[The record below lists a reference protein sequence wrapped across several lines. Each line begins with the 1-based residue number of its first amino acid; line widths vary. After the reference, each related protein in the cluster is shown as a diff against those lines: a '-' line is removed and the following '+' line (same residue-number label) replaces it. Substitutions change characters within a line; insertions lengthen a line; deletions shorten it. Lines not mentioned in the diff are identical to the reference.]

1 MKRKLLGAA
10 SLLLVILVAGC
21 GGADAPDREAAGG
34 PQSRVQVTPR
44 TGPTPPT
51 APTTLEG
58 LEHTRRPLGS
68 PKALPN
74 SGYAVD
80 TASREQVRLF
90 YKTVFASSDNV
101 ASGWNGNVA
110 GCTAG
115 DTTADFKA
123 AVLRRINW
131 FRAMAGVPAS
141 VQFDSTFNQKAQQAA
156 LLMAARNPD
165 EQHVQ
170 GLSHF
175 PTADWT
181 CFPQMLFGAEAAGKS
196 NLALGSIGADSVSSY
211 MQEPDANNP
220 AVGHRRWLLYPQTQ
234 LMGTGDVAGV
244 IPTNAIWVQDGNFGT
259 GRPLVRDPDQFVAWP
274 PRGYAPYQTVYPRW
288 SLSYPNAN
296 FAGATVTML
305 KNGVPLGT
313 TKEAVQNGFGEN
325 TIVWI
330 PAGYTDTMTWA
341 KPSADDTYT
350 VTISNVTG
358 VNVPS
363 SFNYTVTVF
372 DPETAGIGD
381 GPITIAGSDT
391 LASNTPGSYSFATLP
406 GANTYQWRVLSASA
420 FSGDG
425 AESGAGNF
433 TASVSAGYNVVT
445 SDVHAGGA
453 NAFHLAHGT
462 APGFVVDQV
471 LRLNQELVASANAT
485 LNFKSRL
492 GLSSPDQRAM
502 VEVSADQGATWTVV
516 YEQAGQQTGQTVVF
530 GEPSFTTRSIALGA
544 FANRVILVRFRYAF
558 ASGVFYG
565 GAQSGIGWYIDDI
578 SATNMSTVAT
588 TATTVT
594 GDPHFTL
601 TSGAG
606 QVLLQGRAGMY
617 GYYADWG
624 LTKTVTVLA
633 PNPSDCLF
641 DWAEAQLGPGL
652 AAHTPSV
659 NYLGVFYLRQYS
671 SGLILGV
678 SLVDLPNLDVVAN
691 NVYYALNGE
700 IHALGPAAAWYAQA
714 SCQ

>member
-1 MKRKLLGAA
+1 MKPNLLHPA
-10 SLLLVILVAGC
+10 SLLLAILVAGC
-21 GGADAPDREAAGG
+21 GGADAPLDREVAGG
-34 PQSRVQVTPR
+34 PQSRLQVTPR
-44 TGPTPPT
+44 TGPTPPA

-80 TASREQVRLF
+80 TTSREQVRLF
-90 YKTVFASSDNV
+90 YKTVFASSNDV

-115 DTTADFKA
+115 ETTADFKA

-131 FRAMAGVPAS
+131 FRAMAGVPAT

-175 PTADWT
+175 PTADWA

-196 NLALGSIGADSVSSY
+196 NLALGSIGADSVASY

-259 GRPLVRDPDQFVAWP
+259 GRPAVRDPDQFVAWP
-274 PRGYAPYQTVYPRW
+274 PRGYTPYQTVYPRW

-341 KPSADDTYT
+341 KPTADDTYT

-372 DPETAGIGD
+372 DPGTD
-381 GPITIAGSDT
+381 GPITIAGADT
-391 LASNTPGSYSFATLP
+391 LTAGQSGNYSFNAVSGATS
-406 GANTYQWRVLSASA
+406 YQWRVLSGTP
-420 FSGDG
+420 FTSGDG
-425 AESGAGNF
+425 AESGTTGNF
-433 TASVSAGYNVVT
+433 TVSASAGYNLV
-445 SDVHAGGA
+445 SNDIHANGA
-453 NAFHLAHGT
+453 RSFHLAHMVP
-462 APGFVVDQV
+462 AVDQV
-471 LRLNQELVASANAT
+471 MTLNQQLVPGASAT
-485 LNFKSRL
+485 LNFNSRL
-492 GLSSPDQRAM
+492 GLSSPDQHAM
-502 VEVSADQGATWTVV
+502 VEISADDGVTWTTKFD
-516 YEQAGQQTGQTVVF
+516 QPGQQTGNTNSI
-530 GEPSFTTRSIALGA
+530 GETSFFPKSISLAEY
-544 FANRVILVRFRYAF
+544 ANRTIRVRFRYAF
-558 ASGVFYG
+558 SSGLFYS
-565 GAQSGIGWYIDDI
+565 SGDPGVGWYIDDI
-578 SATNMSTVAT
+578 SATGVTAVTPGAPSVVAS
-588 TATTVT
+588 
-594 GDPHFTL
+594 PNFSM
-601 TSGAG
+601 TSGVG
-606 QVLLQGRAGMY
+606 QVFVQARAGMY

-624 LTKTVTVLA
+624 VLKPVTVLA

-652 AAHTPSV
+652 AAHTSSV

-671 SGLILGV
+671 SGLVLGV

-700 IHALGPAAAWYAQA
+700 IHALGPAATWYAQA
-714 SCQ
+714 GCQ